1 MTLRELISKTSKYG
15 SIGLAYMTV
24 DSFISNKINGI
35 KQDKL
40 NRLTKELLDTKENCN
55 NYLDYIINDEL
66 LKTQIFARLNTL
78 IELRKKK

>member
-35 KQDKL
+35 K
-40 NRLTKELLDTKENCN
+40 
-55 NYLDYIINDEL
+55 
-66 LKTQIFARLNTL
+66 KTN
-78 IELRKKK
+78 